1 MANIEGDLFPIL
13 GQKGLTGVA
22 KLAAEAEEAGEG
34 HLIEF
39 KAMAVRSILTKS
51 NSKRLRWLAY
61 SINPYRGCEFG
72 CRYCYARYTHTFLG
86 AARTADA
93 EECIGSP
100 DEAVANIE
108 AGSSASVG
116 MTAVG
121 NGITAVKEVN
131 YNDPDLFERRIFIKQ
146 NAAWLLE
153 QELRKI
159 KSDEEIALGTATD
172 PYQPVERKA
181 LVTRSIL
188 EVLARQSGL
197 RIGIVTKS
205 NLIVRDV
212 ELLQAIAQRNV
223 LVVHIT
229 ITTPDAGLARVLEP
243 RAPRPDLRFAA
254 VRALREAGLRTG
266 ILNSPLLPGITD
278 HAIAMGEMARLAKEA
293 DASFLAAGCLFLK
306 PCSRPTY
313 FAFVREHFPALLLD
327 TERRFATND
336 FAAKP
341 YAKRMR
347 DLLEAVCKKHGVG
360 ERRSDARR
368 RDVGAKR
375 PVERAG
381 VPVQQRLFG

>member
-1 MANIEGDLFPIL
+1 MANIEGDLFPMF
-13 GQKGLTGVA
+13 GQKGLTGAA
-22 KLAAEAEEAGEG
+22 KLAAEAEDAGEG

-39 KAMAVRSILTKS
+39 KAMKVRSILTKS

-72 CRYCYARYTHTFLG
+72 CRYCYARYTHTFLAPG
-86 AARTADA
+86 VSGVEEIKADSSTAPRNDK
-93 EECIGSP
+93 
-100 DEAVANIE
+100 DEI
-108 AGSSASVG
+108 
-116 MTAVG
+116 
-121 NGITAVKEVN
+121 N

-159 KSDEEIALGTATD
+159 KADEEIALGTATD
-172 PYQPVERKA
+172 PYQPVERRA

-205 NLIVRDV
+205 NLVVRDV
-212 ELLQAIAQRNV
+212 ELLRSIAQRNA
-223 LVVHIT
+223 LTVHIT

-254 VRALREAGLRTG
+254 IRELRSAGLRAG

-278 HAIAMGEMARLAKEA
+278 NATALGEMGRFAKEA
-293 DASFLAAGCLFLK
+293 NASFLAAGCLFLK

-313 FAFVREHFPALLLD
+313 FAFVREHFPALLAD

-347 DLLEAVCKKHGVG
+347 DLLEAVCKKHEVG

-368 RDVGAKR
+368 RDVNAKR